1 MFLAFH
7 DMNLY
12 NILYKY
18 DKVTKSLRKATISE
32 SISQKSL
39 KKVPFDLY
47 EFFSDR

>member
-18 DKVTKSLRKATISE
+18 DEVTQSLRKLPFP
-32 SISQKSL
+32 SQYAKS
-39 KKVPFDLY
+39 
-47 EFFSDR
+47 R